1 MKEQTAWS
9 EPEFL
14 ERLKE
19 KGTGYHLN
27 HPFEIMLREGHLNER
42 QLRGWVA
49 NRYLYQKSIPLKDAA
64 ILSNCPDRKV
74 RRKWIVRI
82 LEQDGRAD
90 DEGGNEAWIRLGEAC
105 GLSREEIVSEKHAL
119 PAVRFAVE
127 AYVNFARTRPWQEAV
142 CASLTELFASGAH
155 MARLEAFPKH
165 YPWVDPA
172 GLAYFQRRLREAP
185 RDVEHGLEV
194 TLKYFNTRPLQ
205 HRALDILQFKLDVLW
220 SMLDAIHQAYVDNEG
235 LKE

>member
-1 MKEQTAWS
+1 VTQEAPWS
-9 EPEFL
+9 EAEFL
-14 ERLKE
+14 IQLSE
-19 KGTGYHLN
+19 KGSGYHLS
-27 HPFEIMLREGHLNER
+27 HPFEVMLREGRLSER

-64 ILSNCPDRKV
+64 VLSNCPDREV

-82 LEQDGRAD
+82 QEQDGRAG

-105 GLSREEIVSEKHAL
+105 GLTREEILSEQHVL
-119 PAVRFAVE
+119 PGVRFAVE

-155 MARLEAFPKH
+155 KARLQAFPEH
-165 YPWVDPA
+165 YPWVVPA
-172 GLAYFQRRLREAP
+172 GLTYFQRRLSEAP

-194 TLKYFNTRPLQ
+194 TLKHFVTREQQ

-220 SMLDAIHQAYVDNEG
+220 AMLDAIHHEYVEKEG
-235 LKE
+235 PSS